1 MGCTCSENRLRKS
14 CAPLPLHF
22 YGIRCEDDV
31 GATRSP
37 LRWNRSR
44 RISRYAKAQLPT
56 LLPRARKFISYNPL
70 TYQPNA
76 CWQAAGLLE
85 QSRIRPTH
93 SSTTRSSMPGVARP
107 DRPGQGAFFQ
117 REDDHP
123 PLLRPRD
130 PPPLDAGPAPAART
144 AGPASSCRA
153 ICAALQPPR
162 AAWACVLCLLCG
174 WRCRSKVEVSIV
186 VEDNASDVPAWS
198 SMSAPARQTIAW
210 ALEKLQS
217 AHQKSGIDRA
227 TTLPTAEG

>member
-14 CAPLPLHF
+14 CALQPLHF
-22 YGIRCEDDV
+22 YGFRHDDDI
-31 GATRSP
+31 GAASAP

-44 RISRYAKAQLPT
+44 RISRYAKAQLT
-56 LLPRARKFISYNPL
+56 NLLPRARKFRSYIPL
-70 TYQPNA
+70 THQPNA
-76 CWQAAGLLE
+76 CRQAAGLLE

-144 AGPASSCRA
+144 AGPASSFRA
-153 ICAALQPPR
+153 RCAALQPSR
-162 AAWACVLCLLCG
+162 AAWACVLRLLP
-174 WRCRSKVEVSIV
+174 RRRSRSKFRVLIRWRPHLSVRRPV
-186 VEDNASDVPAWS
+186 WSDCEFLGVCLDPLGLRS
-198 SMSAPARQTIAW
+198 VLR
-210 ALEKLQS
+210 K
-217 AHQKSGIDRA
+217 
-227 TTLPTAEG
+227 